1 MRSILYIS
9 YDGLTDSL
17 GQSQILAYLKRL
29 SLLGNRVVILSYEK
43 ADRLAE
49 SGRQVAETINA
60 HHLIWEPLSYTKQ
73 PPILSTIKDIRKG
86 LKRSKDLHRV
96 HHFDV
101 VHCRGYIAAII
112 GKNLKEKFGTKFIFD
127 MRGWWPD
134 EKLESGLWDKKIFKP
149 VYTYFKK
156 LERDFFRSSDY
167 AVSLTYKGKEEIVKQ
182 GMAEGEKIGVIPTCV
197 DFDLFQ
203 PWDAQVRSKMRAS
216 LGITEDEKVF
226 IYSGSVGGNYDPET
240 LIRVFKAFEELHPR
254 SFLLI
259 LSKDKLDKVILEM
272 FASAGIKRVAIHNVP
287 FGKVSDYLRAGDVG
301 FIYYK
306 ITFSTI
312 GRSPTKLGEYWAS
325 GLPVI
330 SFKNIGDL
338 DTILD
343 TFPGGGVL
351 LPENPSKWVDALRLL
366 KETGKEELRS
376 YARSY
381 FHIDNGVQFYQ
392 KIYEMLVPEYDQLTI
407 DRHRQVAP
415 GDIE

>member
-29 SLLGNRVVILSYEK
+29 SLQGNRIVILSYEK
-43 ADRLAE
+43 ADRFAE
-49 SGRQVAETINA
+49 FGSQVAETVRA
-60 HHLIWEPLSYTKQ
+60 HHLTWEPLTYTKR
-73 PPILSTIKDIRKG
+73 PPILSTVWDIRKG
-86 LKRSKDLHRV
+86 FTKCKELHRI
-96 HHFDV
+96 HRFDI
-101 VHCRGYIAAII
+101 VHCRGYIAAIM
-112 GKNLKEKFGTKFIFD
+112 GKNLKEKFGLKFIFD

-134 EKLESGLWDKKIFKP
+134 EKLESGLWDKKIFRP

-156 LERDFFRSSDY
+156 LERDFFRTSDY
-167 AVSLTYKGKEEIVKQ
+167 SVSLTYKGKEEIVKK
-182 GMAEGEKIGVIPTCV
+182 GMAESDKIGVIPTCV
-197 DFDLFQ
+197 DFELFQ

-216 LGITEDEKVF
+216 LGILDDERVF

-240 LIRVFKAFEELHPR
+240 LIRVFKAFEELHPK

-259 LSKDKLDKVILEM
+259 LSKDKLDEVIMKM
-272 FASAGIKRVAIHNVP
+272 FASAGIKRVAIFNVP
-287 FGKVSDYLRAGDVG
+287 FNKVTDYLRAGDVG

-338 DTILD
+338 DIILD
-343 TFPGGGVL
+343 TYPGSGVL
-351 LPENPSKWVDALRLL
+351 LPEDPSKWVETLRQL
-366 KETGKEELRS
+366 KDTEKEELRS

-381 FHIDNGVQFYQ
+381 FHIDKGVQFYQ
-392 KIYEMLVPEYDQLTI
+392 EIYERLATSPSKQTM
-407 DRHRQVAP
+407 DRHRQS
-415 GDIE
+415 G